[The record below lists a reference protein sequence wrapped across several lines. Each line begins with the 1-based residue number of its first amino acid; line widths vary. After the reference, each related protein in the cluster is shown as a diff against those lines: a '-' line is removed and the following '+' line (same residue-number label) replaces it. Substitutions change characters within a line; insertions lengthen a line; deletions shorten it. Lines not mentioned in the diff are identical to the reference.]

1 MMSVPVTV
9 SIEPMTRH
17 DMDAVLQIDRKC
29 SPTPWLVSAF
39 YVELSHRVATYFVAR
54 SGGEIV
60 GYGGMQT
67 IMDAVHLT
75 TLAVDPAYRRRGIG
89 ERLLMALWEEGI
101 HRRATQVILEV
112 RESNRAAQSLYKKYG
127 FIAVA
132 IRKGYYTD
140 TGENA
145 VVMWATDIH
154 LSPFQT
160 LLRQRKQKLFAGQEE
175 SR

>member
-1 MMSVPVTV
+1 MISAPMTV
-9 SIEPMTRH
+9 SIEPMTRS

-54 SGGEIV
+54 SGGELV

-75 TLAVDPAYRRRGIG
+75 TLAVDPAYRRRSIG
-89 ERLLMALWEEGI
+89 ERLLLALLEEGI
-101 HRRATQVILEV
+101 VRRATHVVLEV

-127 FIAVA
+127 FSAVA

-145 VVMWATDIH
+145 VVMWANDIH
-154 LSPFQT
+154 LSKFQT
-160 LLRQRKQKLFAGQEE
+160 FLRERRAALFAGQE
-175 SR
+175 